1 MLDACCQQF
10 PQTRAYL
17 LESPFTD
24 KPLVVVLGSRGP
36 SDIVSIIVR
45 LSDLLLLF
53 VPDLHTVVK
62 DENVDG
68 TSLTFIPGVSAIRR
82 EGLTW

>member
-17 LESPFTD
+17 LESTFTD
-24 KPLVVVLGSRGP
+24 KALVVVLGSRGP

-68 TSLTFIPGVSAIRR
+68 PSLTFIPGVSAIRR
-82 EGLTW
+82 RGRTW